1 MEAIRL
7 WDTNIWSFIVSM
19 ALLFGAMMLANMLRR
34 SIPFLRRSLI
44 PSSVIAGFL
53 VLAAAGL
60 WRLLTKTPMFDAVTL
75 EALTYHGLG
84 LGIVAMTLQSQEKV
98 KGKEARRDIFNTS
111 LTTVSTYL
119 IQAVAGLALTIVLS
133 YLIGSW
139 AQSGILLPMGFGQGP
154 GQAFNWGNTFMTEN
168 GFENGA
174 SFGLSVAAM
183 GFLAASIGG
192 VIYLNVA
199 AKKGLKRDENADE
212 KEKLDLAVFT
222 TRDEIPLSESLDKL
236 TVQFALVFV
245 CYGVAYGL
253 MVALSLLLDALGG
266 FFVNTVKPLLWGFNF
281 LMGMMV
287 ASIVKFILK
296 RSRKKGIIHREYT
309 SNFLLTRISGLMF
322 DIMVVASIA
331 AIDLSAFAHPEF
343 IVPLLTISIAG
354 TLLTFFYVRYVS
366 KKLFP
371 TYRHA
376 EFLVMYGMLT
386 GTASTGL
393 ILLREIDPLY
403 ETPAAHN
410 MIYQNLYSII
420 FGAPMLLMLG
430 VVAQSMQMAYVTLG
444 VLVFMLVAMVLLLF
458 RSFLFKKRRKG

>member
-331 AIDLSAFAHPEF
+331 AIDLSAFTHPEF

>member
-7 WDTNIWSFIVSM
+7 WDTGIWSFVVSM

-53 VLAAAGL
+53 ILAAAGI
-60 WRLLTKTPMFDAVTL
+60 WRLITKTPMFDAATL

-84 LGIVAMTLQSQEKV
+84 LGIVAMTLQSSEKI

-119 IQAVAGLALTIVLS
+119 IQAVAGLTLTIVLS
-133 YLIGSW
+133 FLIGSW

-154 GQAFNWGNTFMTEN
+154 GQAFNWGNTFMTEY

-183 GFLAASIGG
+183 GFLSASLGG

-199 AKKGLKRDENADE
+199 AKKGLKRDMNAEE
-212 KEKLDLAVFT
+212 KEELNLAVFT
-222 TRDEIPLSESLDKL
+222 TRGEIPLSESLDKL

-245 CYGVAYGL
+245 CYGIAYGL
-253 MVALSLLLDALGG
+253 MVGLTLLLDRLGG

-281 LMGMMV
+281 LFGMLIASMV
-287 ASIVKFILK
+287 KLILK
-296 RSRKKGIIHREYT
+296 RSRKAGIIHREYT

-331 AIDLSAFAHPEF
+331 AIDLSAFTHPEF

-354 TLLTFFYVRYVS
+354 ALLTFFYIRFVS

-420 FGAPMLLMLG
+420 LGAPMLLMLG
-430 VVAQSMQMAYVTLG
+430 VVAQSMSMAYITLLVLG
-444 VLVFMLVAMVLLLF
+444 VLLVAMVLLLF
-458 RSFLFKKRRKG
+458 RSFLFKRRKG

>member
-60 WRLLTKTPMFDAVTL
+60 WRLLTKTPMFDAATL

-139 AQSGILLPMGFGQGP
+139 AQSGVLLPMGFGQGP

-331 AIDLSAFAHPEF
+331 AIDLSAFTHPEF

-354 TLLTFFYVRYVS
+354 TLLTFFYVRFVS

>member
-60 WRLLTKTPMFDAVTL
+60 WRLLTKTPMFDAATL

-354 TLLTFFYVRYVS
+354 TLLTFFYVRFVS

>member
-331 AIDLSAFAHPEF
+331 AIDLSAFTHPEF

-354 TLLTFFYVRYVS
+354 TLLTFFYVRFVS